1 MKPASFYAAY
11 LVRKLW
17 TLAAVLLVLVAVGL
31 SIVRFSLPYLD
42 GNKQQIETWLS
53 NRYGINLTIG
63 ELTANWAKSGPSL
76 VLKNIKLQQDAQSP
90 IGLEIEDTQIEI
102 DFWSTLVARQI
113 QSRRFELSGLALS
126 VNLARIQTSESK
138 FPVVDALEDLFL
150 QQLQRFSISNSVIDV
165 TTQYDQQLIQIQQL
179 RWLNKDNRHQG
190 EGLLRVVELA
200 NNSATFSL
208 DLTGDKDNLSG
219 TFYARGEEVDLS
231 PWLNQ
236 LIRTQNQL
244 TQSRGNFTFWAEV
257 NKNSIK
263 NVQMILNKSEF
274 SWTSPESQ
282 VDAAIVGGRIS
293 GVPDAQGW
301 QFNIDDLILESKQQS
316 LLTSW
321 TGHIGR
327 NGLTHFQ
334 MTTPVNIRSLLPVL
348 PLAFDKKTI
357 DFIEQLKP
365 NARIDEL
372 AILLGEQFSTT
383 ANFSNVSWNQVDG
396 LPGVDHVAGSFHM
409 FDNLGKLSI
418 NGRQGEFAA
427 NNTLDENINY
437 QSIDFDVFLDWQ
449 PRGVQVD
456 IPNFSLVGNEL
467 NIDLQMAF
475 DSKDNELNLFA
486 NIGKIDVEQA
496 KKLLPDH
503 YMGAQ
508 TKAYLQGAMLSGE
521 LASTQVLWQ
530 GSVNQFPFESHQ
542 GIFQISI
549 DVNDSEFKFAPDWPQ
564 LTDMDVDLLFENK
577 SLSMIAHEG
586 KLKNVAFSDLSAQ
599 IPQLNNSAV
608 LNIEADISAQST
620 DVTELILDSFLA
632 NTLGTVL
639 TEGVNVSGTLETKLD
654 LHIPLTGKN
663 VLATGQVKLKGNP
676 VYLPSLN
683 LNFENMQGEVS
694 FANEKVQ
701 FNGLKGELF
710 NQQITANFDGFSDP
724 SGAYKAD
731 IELQGDWQVQPLLQM
746 HQPSMNIYL
755 DGHSAWQANT
765 QLTLNKSSYDYE
777 FELVSNLQGVSS
789 SLPAPFNKRSDQAK
803 QLFVTGNGSNHASNF
818 SLLLGDSISFEGV
831 LPHDTM
837 QFSRAHLAIGESE
850 SIAMGLGFSI
860 SASVKDADFDAWYQ
874 AIANLIGDIPRN
886 NERPIL
892 AAPQRVHV
900 NAENM
905 LVAGQKINQ
914 LELVAKHLND
924 DWLLEFN
931 AEQIRAKVTLYDDWL
946 NRGVDIDADFIDLAQ
961 WHETENNPAIQGQDL
976 QNLPPIN
983 FDCKSCKLF
992 GKDLGKVDFSL
1003 SRAPTG
1009 MQIDSLRF
1017 NNNNG
1022 ILYASG
1028 DWFIS
1033 EQGSSTRLTGELSS
1047 PDFGA
1052 LIKGLGFDSGIKD
1065 SKANFN
1071 FDLNWQDAPHK
1082 FSVASLGGNI
1092 DWRLTDGY
1100 LSEVSDKGSRIFSFL
1115 SLQSLVRKL
1124 SLDFRDVFAKGF
1136 FYDKMDGS
1144 LQIVSGKAETQDM
1157 VIDGAAGEML
1167 IAGYTDL
1174 SSKELNYRIEFT
1186 PNVTSSLPLLVYW
1199 MVNPAT
1205 AIAALAIDQVLTEAK
1220 VISNV
1225 KYSVT
1230 GTLDEPI
1237 LTELDRKS
1245 KEVALPARNT
1255 PVELDEDDVPLQVLP
1270 DERVNL
1276 QIDDTRGY

>member
-17 TLAAVLLVLVAVGL
+17 TLAAVLLVVVAVGL

-42 GNKQQIETWLS
+42 GNKQQIESWLS

-63 ELTANWAKSGPSL
+63 ELTATWAKSGPSL
-76 VLKNIKLQQDAQSP
+76 VLKNIKLQQDTQSP

-102 DFWSTLVARQI
+102 DFWSSIVARQI

-126 VNLARIQTSESK
+126 VNLARIQTSESE
-138 FPVVDALEDLFL
+138 FPVVGALEDLFL

-200 NNSATFSL
+200 NNSTTFSL
-208 DLTGDKDNLSG
+208 DLMGDKDNLSG
-219 TFYARGEEVDLS
+219 TFYARGEELDLS

-244 TQSRGNFTFWAEV
+244 TQSRGNFTFWAEL

-263 NVQMILNKSEF
+263 NVQMILSKSEF

-282 VDAAIVGGRIS
+282 VDAAIVGGRIR

-327 NGLTHFQ
+327 NGVTHFD
-334 MTTPVNIRSLLPVL
+334 MSTPVNIRSLLPVL

-357 DFIEQLKP
+357 DIIDQLEP
-365 NARIDEL
+365 NARIDDL
-372 AILLGEQFSTT
+372 AIMFGQQFSVN

-396 LPGVDHVAGSFHM
+396 LPGVDNVVGSFNM

-418 NGRQGEFAA
+418 SGSEGEFIA
-427 NNTLDENINY
+427 NNTLDQNLTY
-437 QSIDFDVFLDWQ
+437 QSLDFDVFFDWQ
-449 PRGVQVD
+449 PRGVRVD
-456 IPNFSLVGNEL
+456 IPNLALHGNDL
-467 NIDLQMAF
+467 NLDLQMAF
-475 DSKDNELNLFA
+475 DSKDKQLNLFA
-486 NIGKIDVEQA
+486 NIGKLNVQQA
-496 KKLLPDH
+496 KNLFPDH
-503 YMGAQ
+503 YMGTQ
-508 TKAYLQGAMLSGE
+508 TKAYLQSAMLSGE

-530 GSVNQFPFESHQ
+530 GSLDQFPFENHQ

-549 DVNDSEFKFAPDWPQ
+549 DVNDSEFKFAHDWPQ
-564 LTDMDVDLLFENK
+564 LTDLDVDLLFENK
-577 SLSMIAHEG
+577 GLSMIAHKG
-586 KLKNVAFSDLSAQ
+586 KLKDVAFSQLSAQ
-599 IPQLNNSAV
+599 IPQFNKSTV
-608 LNIEADISAQST
+608 LNIQADVSADSA
-620 DVTELILDSFLA
+620 DVTALILDSFLA
-632 NTLGTVL
+632 NSLGTVL
-639 TEGVNVSGTLETKLD
+639 TDGVKVSGNLNTKLD

-663 VLATGQVKLKGNP
+663 VLAKGQVRLAGNP

-683 LNFENMQGEVS
+683 LNFNNMVGEVS
-694 FANEKVQ
+694 FANEKVE
-701 FNGLKGELF
+701 FNGLTGELLD
-710 NQQITANFDGFSDP
+710 QQITANFDGYSDP

-731 IELQGDWQVQPLLQM
+731 IELQGDWQVQPLLQD
-746 HQPSMNIYL
+746 HQPSMNKYL
-755 DGHSAWQANT
+755 DGHAIWQANT
-765 QLTLNKSSYDYE
+765 QLTLNKGSYAYE
-777 FELVSNLQGVSS
+777 FELVSNLQGVTS
-789 SLPAPFNKRSDQAK
+789 SLPAPFNKSSGQAK
-803 QLFVTGNGSNHASNF
+803 QLFVTGNGSNQASNF
-818 SLLLGDSISFEGV
+818 SMLLGDSISFEGV
-831 LPHDTM
+831 LPHDSM
-837 QFSRAHLAIGESE
+837 QFSRAHLTIGESE
-850 SIAMGLGFSI
+850 SLAMGLGFSI
-860 SASVKDADFDAWYQ
+860 SANVEDADFDAWYQ
-874 AIANLIGDIPRN
+874 AIASLIGDIPRN
-886 NERPIL
+886 NEKPIL
-892 AAPQRVHV
+892 AAPQRVYV
-900 NAENM
+900 NADNM
-905 LVAGQKINQ
+905 IVAGQKINQ
-914 LELVAKHLND
+914 LELVAKHSNG
-924 DWLLEFN
+924 DWLLDFN
-931 AEQIRAKVTLYDDWL
+931 AEQIRAKVTLYNDWL
-946 NRGVDIDADFIDLAQ
+946 NRGVDIKADFIDLAQ
-961 WHETENNPAIQGQDL
+961 WHESEQAAELHTPDL
-976 QNLPPIN
+976 QNLPPVS

-1003 SRAPTG
+1003 SRSPTG

-1017 NNNNG
+1017 NNSNG
-1022 ILYASG
+1022 VLYASG
-1028 DWFIS
+1028 DWFIG
-1033 EQGSSTRLTGELSS
+1033 EQGSSTNLTGELNS

-1052 LIKGLGFDSGIKD
+1052 LIKGFGFDSGIKD
-1065 SKANFN
+1065 SKANFK

-1144 LQIVSGKAETQDM
+1144 LQIVNGKAETQDM

-1167 IAGYTDL
+1167 IAGFTDL
-1174 SSKELNYRIEFT
+1174 SSKELNYQIEFT

-1255 PVELDEDDVPLQVLP
+1255 PVELDDEDVSPQVPP

-1276 QIDDTRGY
+1276 QIDGTRGY

>member
-17 TLAAVLLVLVAVGL
+17 TLAAVLLVVVAVGL

-42 GNKQQIETWLS
+42 GNKQQIESWLS

-63 ELTANWAKSGPSL
+63 ELTATWAKSGPSL
-76 VLKNIKLQQDAQSP
+76 VLKNIKLQQDSQSP

-102 DFWSTLVARQI
+102 DFWSSLVARQI

-126 VNLARIQTSESK
+126 VNLARIQTSESE

-150 QQLQRFSISNSVIDV
+150 QQLQRFSISNSVVDV

-200 NNSATFSL
+200 NNSTTFSL

-219 TFYARGEEVDLS
+219 TFYARGEELDLS

-244 TQSRGNFTFWAEV
+244 TQSRGNFTFWAEL

-282 VDAAIVGGRIS
+282 VDAAIVGGRIR

-327 NGLTHFQ
+327 NGVTHFD
-334 MTTPVNIRSLLPVL
+334 MSTPVNIRSLLPVL
-348 PLAFDKKTI
+348 PLAFDKKAI
-357 DFIEQLKP
+357 DFIDQLEP
-365 NARIDEL
+365 NARIDDL
-372 AILLGEQFSTT
+372 AIMFGQQFSVN

-396 LPGVDHVAGSFHM
+396 LPGVDNVVGSFNM

-418 NGRQGEFAA
+418 SGSEGEFIA
-427 NNTLDENINY
+427 NNTLDQNLTY
-437 QSIDFDVFLDWQ
+437 QSLDFDVFFDWQ
-449 PRGVQVD
+449 PRGVRVD
-456 IPNFSLVGNEL
+456 IPNLALHGNDL
-467 NIDLQMAF
+467 NLDLQMAF
-475 DSKDNELNLFA
+475 DSKDKQLNLFA
-486 NIGKIDVEQA
+486 NIGKLNVQQA
-496 KKLLPDH
+496 KNLFPDH
-503 YMGAQ
+503 YMGTQ
-508 TKAYLQGAMLSGE
+508 TKAYLQSAMLSGE

-530 GSVNQFPFESHQ
+530 GSLDQFPFENHQ

-549 DVNDSEFKFAPDWPQ
+549 DVNDSEFKFAHDWPQ
-564 LTDMDVDLLFENK
+564 LTDLDVDLLFENK
-577 SLSMIAHEG
+577 GLSMIAHKG
-586 KLKNVAFSDLSAQ
+586 KLKDVAFSQLSAQ
-599 IPQLNNSAV
+599 IPQFNKSAV
-608 LNIEADISAQST
+608 LNIQADVSADSA

-632 NTLGTVL
+632 NSLGTVL
-639 TEGVNVSGTLETKLD
+639 TDGVNVSGNLNTKLD
-654 LHIPLTGKN
+654 LHIPLSGKN
-663 VLATGQVKLKGNP
+663 VLAKGQVRLAGNP

-683 LNFENMQGEVS
+683 LNFKNMVGEVS
-694 FANEKVQ
+694 FANEKVD
-701 FNGLKGELF
+701 FNGLTGELF
-710 NQQITANFDGFSDP
+710 EQQISANFDGYSDP

-731 IELQGDWQVQPLLQM
+731 IELQGDWQVQPLLQD
-746 HQPSMNIYL
+746 HQPSMNKYL
-755 DGHSAWQANT
+755 DGHGIWQANT
-765 QLTLNKSSYDYE
+765 QLTLNKGSYAYE
-777 FELVSNLQGVSS
+777 FELVSNLQGVTS
-789 SLPAPFNKRSDQAK
+789 SLPAPFNKSTEQAK
-803 QLFVTGNGSNHASNF
+803 QLFVTGNGSNQASNF

-831 LPHDTM
+831 LPHDSM
-837 QFSRAHLAIGESE
+837 QFSRAHLTIGESE
-850 SIAMGLGFSI
+850 SLAMGLGFSI
-860 SASVKDADFDAWYQ
+860 SANVEDADFDAWYQ
-874 AIANLIGDIPRN
+874 AIATLIGDIPRN
-886 NERPIL
+886 NEKPIL
-892 AAPQRVHV
+892 AAPQRVYV
-900 NAENM
+900 NADNM
-905 LVAGQKINQ
+905 IVAGQKINQ
-914 LELVAKHLND
+914 LELVAKHSNG
-924 DWLLEFN
+924 DWLLDFN
-931 AEQIRAKVTLYDDWL
+931 AEQIRAKVTLYNDWL
-946 NRGVDIDADFIDLAQ
+946 NRGVDIKADFIDLAQ
-961 WHETENNPAIQGQDL
+961 WHESEQGAELHTPDL
-976 QNLPPIN
+976 QNLPPVS

-1017 NNNNG
+1017 NNSNG
-1022 ILYASG
+1022 VLYASG
-1028 DWFIS
+1028 DWFIG
-1033 EQGSSTRLTGELSS
+1033 EQGSSTNLTGELNS

-1052 LIKGLGFDSGIKD
+1052 LIKGFGFDSGIKD
-1065 SKANFN
+1065 SKANFK

-1144 LQIVSGKAETQDM
+1144 LQIVNGKAETQDM

-1167 IAGYTDL
+1167 IAGFTDL
-1174 SSKELNYRIEFT
+1174 SSKELNYQIEFT

-1255 PVELDEDDVPLQVLP
+1255 PVELDDEDVSPQVLP